1 MHYLS
6 DRPIHRTRE
15 RERAKQ
21 RTSPQPEHLGGLL
34 PHYGVHTEE
43 RDRGVAIGDPH
54 RRDDHRGHA
63 SRRLVVAVCAS
74 ACGAADDSGAV
85 YKGAHVARDQ
95 VATAFRDARD
105 GEPRRAA
112 PRIMEPCAAALLG
125 GNCFVGATPKG
136 KLTDSEFK
144 LASWGTSKSFP
155 SPPPHY
161 MYTLVSLVYTL
172 SPHMDTVSLSR
183 LGPELAG
190 HDRGDG
196 QVERN
201 Q

>member
-1 MHYLS
+1 MLPS
-6 DRPIHRTRE
+6 ATPTGVTTTEDMLLDGSWLLCVLLLVVLRTTRG
-15 RERAKQ
+15 RCIKGH
-21 RTSPQPEHLGGLL
+21 TS
-34 PHYGVHTEE
+34 
-43 RDRGVAIGDPH
+43 RGT
-54 RRDDHRGHA
+54 R
-63 SRRLVVAVCAS
+63 SRRRSAMRATVSLV
-74 ACGAADDSGAV
+74 GLH
-85 YKGAHVARDQ
+85 HVSWSL
-95 VATAFRDARD
+95 
-105 GEPRRAA
+105 
-112 PRIMEPCAAALLG
+112 AAALLG

-144 LASWGTSKSFP
+144 LASWGTLKSYDGVRACAHRTHRAHIGLTTARSFP

-196 QVERN
+196 QVGRN